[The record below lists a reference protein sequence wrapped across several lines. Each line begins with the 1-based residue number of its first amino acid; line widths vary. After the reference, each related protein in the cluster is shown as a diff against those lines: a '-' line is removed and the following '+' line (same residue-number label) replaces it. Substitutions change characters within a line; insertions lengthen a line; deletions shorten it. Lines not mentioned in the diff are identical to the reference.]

1 MGNGGRG
8 RNWVGIILA
17 GCAGL
22 LLLVALGVAALVFF
36 VFGAIKRSDVYE
48 QALAA
53 VRSSPSA
60 IAALGEPIEAG
71 FLVSGSVNVSGGAGD
86 ANISFPVSG
95 PSAKGQVHAAATRE
109 AGAWVFTALHLSI
122 DGGETLDLLA
132 ESGGSLAGGGAD
144 AEAAAGDE
152 AAITLPVASG
162 DVLAALEQLAGAP
175 SDVTVD
181 PTMTLWV
188 ARQYSSWE
196 NPLHTEMA
204 INGTTINIFTSDT
217 FQPVAEYLRP
227 GWNTLTMTTA
237 PQEPA
242 ASGNALIFR
251 IGPAQENEQGT
262 VVMNPV
268 VWTFRNDTDWSLA
281 EGVYT
286 HPVQPD
292 PKQIAITYH
301 LYYAG
306 LDRENREL
314 AAGDYVLQGA
324 PQYDSWNTPVIG
336 TAIVNGRALTSF
348 LLESRQLVIND
359 VLQQG
364 RNEVQLIA
372 MAVDNA
378 ISGNDVQL
386 SLGGPAEWNEGQ
398 ERFLLNP
405 LVEMEASTGWTK
417 DEQTGALVNP
427 ADPGQRVIVRSA
439 PFFLQAAPPGP

>member
-1 MGNGGRG
+1 
-8 RNWVGIILA
+8 V
-17 GCAGL
+17 
-22 LLLVALGVAALVFF
+22 VAVAALVFF

-53 VRSSPSA
+53 VRASPSA
-60 IAALGEPIEAG
+60 IAALGEPIEPG

-95 PSAKGQVHAAATRE
+95 PNGKGQVHAAATRE
-109 AGAWVFTALHLSI
+109 AGTWVFTSLHLAI
-122 DGGETLDLLA
+122 DGGETLELLA
-132 ESGGSLAGGGAD
+132 ENGGELAGSGAD
-144 AEAAAGDE
+144 AEEAAGDA

-162 DVLAALEQLAGAP
+162 DVLAALEQLAAAP

-181 PTMTLWV
+181 PTITLWV
-188 ARQYSSWE
+188 QREYSGWE

-217 FQPVAEYLRP
+217 FQQVAEYLRP
-227 GWNTLTMTTA
+227 GWNTITMTTS

-242 ASGNALIFR
+242 GRGNALIFR
-251 IGPAQENEQGT
+251 IGPAQKNDQGT

-268 VWTFRNDTDWSLA
+268 VWTFRNDTDWSFQD
-281 EGVYT
+281 GVFT

-314 AAGDYVLQGA
+314 AAGDYVLQGS
-324 PQYDSWNTPVIG
+324 PEYSGWNTPLIG
-336 TAIVNGRALTSF
+336 TPVVNGRALTSF
-348 LLESRQLVIND
+348 LLEARQLVIND
-359 VLQQG
+359 LLQQG

-372 MAVDNA
+372 VAVDHA
-378 ISGNDVQL
+378 VRGNDVQL
-386 SLGGPAEWNEGQ
+386 SLGGPAEWNEAQG
-398 ERFLLNP
+398 RFLLNP
-405 LVEMEASTGWTK
+405 LVEMEASTGWSE
-417 DEQTGALVNP
+417 DEQTGALVN
-427 ADPGQRVIVRSA
+427 AQDPGQRVIVRST
-439 PFFLQAAPPGP
+439 PFFLQAAPPAP